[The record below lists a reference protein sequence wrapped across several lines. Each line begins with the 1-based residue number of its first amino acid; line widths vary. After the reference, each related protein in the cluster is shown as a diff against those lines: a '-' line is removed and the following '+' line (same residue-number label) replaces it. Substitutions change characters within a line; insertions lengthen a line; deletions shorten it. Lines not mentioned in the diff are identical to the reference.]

1 MIKSIKSNKKIF
13 AITSLIAS
21 IVLIYIKP
29 TSPKL
34 IQIQDKA
41 EIKKGNHMPSVER
54 GPYKKNIEYV
64 KVQIISIP

>member
-1 MIKSIKSNKKIF
+1 MIKSIKSIKKIF

-21 IVLIYIKP
+21 IVLIYIKS

-41 EIKKGNHMPSVER
+41 EIKIGNHMPSVER
-54 GPYKKNIEYV
+54 SPYKKY
-64 KVQIISIP
+64 SIY